1 MTTTLP
7 VSRRISQ
14 ITALFMLGAGLSA
27 CALLGED
34 SGGGSPFTQAL
45 SRNYT
50 ALAEQAAQVPG
61 ASPQDEDYLD
71 SLFGIFDTPPANPAA
86 QLFTVKADRAG
97 QGEEIAPEPAGGD
110 FQAQS
115 MRARLI
121 RALAGGRDTQPDV
134 AARAQA
140 DFDCWMI
147 DSKMPGL
154 EEEARACR
162 ATLNNPLAALEVA
175 RRPVAQFT
183 PPQPAPVAQAPVSQA
198 PVAQAPA
205 DYTVLFDFD
214 SWTLTAE
221 DLTVITN
228 VINTARN
235 GGQSRITV
243 VGHTDTSGD
252 AAYNQKLSVH
262 RANVVMEALVDFG
275 ARRAAIQVSG
285 VGESDL
291 AVATEDGVK
300 EARNRRAVIDLLT

>member
-1 MTTTLP
+1 MPAALP
-7 VSRRISQ
+7 ASRRLSQ
-14 ITALFMLGAGLSA
+14 ITALFILGAGLSA
-27 CALLGED
+27 CAMLGED
-34 SGGGSPFTQAL
+34 TGAGSPFTQAL
-45 SRNYT
+45 SRNYA

-61 ASPQDEDYLD
+61 ASAQDEGYLD
-71 SLFGIFDTPPANPAA
+71 SLFGIFDSPTANPAA

-121 RALAGGRDTQPDV
+121 RALETGREAQPDV

-162 ATLNNPLAALEVA
+162 AALNNPLAALEGA

-183 PPQPAPVAQAPVSQA
+183 PPAQTFTPPPLPAPVAQAPA
-198 PVAQAPA
+198 N
-205 DYTVLFDFD
+205 YTVLFDFD

-228 VINTARN
+228 VINTARA

-262 RANVVMEALVDFG
+262 RANVVMEALVDLG

-300 EARNRRAVIDLLT
+300 EARNRRAVVDLLP

>member
-1 MTTTLP
+1 MPAVLP
-7 VSRRISQ
+7 ASRRLGQIS
-14 ITALFMLGAGLSA
+14 ALFILGAGLSA
-27 CALLGED
+27 CAMLGED
-34 SGGGSPFTQAL
+34 TTAGPPFTQAL

-61 ASPQDEDYLD
+61 ASAQDEGYLD
-71 SLFGIFDTPPANPAA
+71 SLFGIFDTPTANPAA

-121 RALAGGRDTQPDV
+121 RALESGREAMPDV
-134 AARAQA
+134 AARA
-140 DFDCWMI
+140 
-147 DSKMPGL
+147 
-154 EEEARACR
+154 
-162 ATLNNPLAALEVA
+162 
-175 RRPVAQFT
+175 
-183 PPQPAPVAQAPVSQA
+183 
-198 PVAQAPA
+198 
-205 DYTVLFDFD
+205 
-214 SWTLTAE
+214 
-221 DLTVITN
+221 
-228 VINTARN
+228 

-262 RANVVMEALVDFG
+262 RANVVMEAMVDMG

-300 EARNRRAVIDLLT
+300 EARNRRAVIDLLP